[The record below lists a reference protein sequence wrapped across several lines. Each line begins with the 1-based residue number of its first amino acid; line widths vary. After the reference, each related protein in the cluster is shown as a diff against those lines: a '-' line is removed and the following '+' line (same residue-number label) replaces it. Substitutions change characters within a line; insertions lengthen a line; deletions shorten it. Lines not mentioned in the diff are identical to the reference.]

1 MKSAYLYISHKEP
14 CTVQLT
20 VRLFPAGIS
29 LREQAQLAAIQ
40 AAAQRNGDYLALR
53 DRDADLF
60 LSRLAKQIYGEDSLS
75 LARFL
80 SRNVVRTTL
89 EDIYNR
95 LFPRK
100 SRKLSIHVE
109 IADL

>member
-1 MKSAYLYISHKEP
+1 MKFTYIYIPKTEP

-20 VRLFPAGIS
+20 VRLFPVGVS
-29 LREQAQLAAIQ
+29 QREQSQLAAIQ
-40 AAAQRNGDYLALR
+40 AAAQRNGGYLTLR
-53 DRDADLF
+53 DHDADLF
-60 LSRLAKQIYGEDSLS
+60 LSRLAEQIYGEDSLS
-75 LARFL
+75 LTRFL

-89 EDIYNR
+89 EDMHNR

-109 IADL
+109 ITDL

>member
-1 MKSAYLYISHKEP
+1 M
-14 CTVQLT
+14 QLT

-29 LREQAQLAAIQ
+29 HRDQTQLADIQQ
-40 AAAQRNGDYLALR
+40 AALRNGDYLALR
-53 DRDADLF
+53 DHDADLF
-60 LSRLAKQIYGEDSLS
+60 LSRLAEQIYGEDSLS
-75 LARFL
+75 LTRFL

-89 EDIYNR
+89 EEMHNR

-109 IADL
+109 ISDV

>member
-1 MKSAYLYISHKEP
+1 MKSTFLYIPKTEP

-20 VRLFPAGIS
+20 VRLFPVGIS
-29 LREQAQLAAIQ
+29 QREQSQLAAIQ
-40 AAAQRNGDYLALR
+40 QAAIHNGDYLTLR
-53 DRDADLF
+53 DHDADLF
-60 LSRLAKQIYGEDSLS
+60 LSRLAEQIYGEDSLS
-75 LARFL
+75 LTRFL

-89 EDIYNR
+89 EEMHNR

>member
-1 MKSAYLYISHKEP
+1 M
-14 CTVQLT
+14 QLT

-29 LREQAQLAAIQ
+29 QREQCQIASIQQ
-40 AAAQRNGDYLALR
+40 AALRNGDYLTLR

-60 LSRLAKQIYGEDSLS
+60 LSRLAVQIYGEDSLS
-75 LARFL
+75 LTRFL

-89 EDIYNR
+89 EDIHNI

-109 IADL
+109 ITDL

>member
-1 MKSAYLYISHKEP
+1 MKSTYLYIPKTEP
-14 CTVQLT
+14 CTVQLA

-29 LREQAQLAAIQ
+29 HREQTQLAAIQ
-40 AAAQRNGDYLALR
+40 QAAIRNGDYLALR
-53 DRDADLF
+53 DHGADLF
-60 LSRLAKQIYGEDSLS
+60 LSRLAEQIYGEDSLS
-75 LARFL
+75 LTRFL

-89 EDIYNR
+89 EDMHNR

-109 IADL
+109 ISDV

>member
-1 MKSAYLYISHKEP
+1 MKSSYIYISRREP

-20 VRLFPAGIS
+20 VRLFPVGIS
-29 LREQAQLAAIQ
+29 KREQSQLASIQ
-40 AAAQRNGDYLALR
+40 QAAQRNGDYLALR
-53 DRDADLF
+53 DHDADLF
-60 LSRLAKQIYGEDSLS
+60 LSRLAEQIYGEDSLS
-75 LARFL
+75 LTRFL

-89 EDIYNR
+89 EDMCNR

-109 IADL
+109 ITDL

>member
-1 MKSAYLYISHKEP
+1 MKSTYLYISRKEP
-14 CTVQLT
+14 CTVQLA

-29 LREQAQLAAIQ
+29 QREQSQLASIQQ
-40 AAAQRNGDYLALR
+40 AALRNGDYLTLR
-53 DRDADLF
+53 DHDADLF
-60 LSRLAKQIYGEDSLS
+60 LSRLAEQIYGEDSLS

-89 EDIYNR
+89 EDMHNI

-109 IADL
+109 ITDL

>member
-1 MKSAYLYISHKEP
+1 MKSNYLYISRREP

-20 VRLFPAGIS
+20 VRLFTVGIS
-29 LREQAQLAAIQ
+29 HREQTQLASIQQ
-40 AAAQRNGDYLALR
+40 AALRNGDYLTLR
-53 DRDADLF
+53 DHDADLF
-60 LSRLAKQIYGEDSLS
+60 LSRLAEQIYGEDSLS
-75 LARFL
+75 LTRFL

-89 EDIYNR
+89 EDMHNI

>member
-1 MKSAYLYISHKEP
+1 MKSTFLYISRKEP

-29 LREQAQLAAIQ
+29 QREQSQLTSIQQ
-40 AAAQRNGDYLALR
+40 AALRNGDYLALR
-53 DRDADLF
+53 DHDADLF
-60 LSRLAKQIYGEDSLS
+60 LSRLAEQIYGEDSLS
-75 LARFL
+75 LTRFL

-89 EDIYNR
+89 EDMHNI

-109 IADL
+109 ITDL

>member
-1 MKSAYLYISHKEP
+1 M
-14 CTVQLT
+14 QLT

-29 LREQAQLAAIQ
+29 QREQSQLASIQQ
-40 AAAQRNGDYLALR
+40 AALRNGDYLTLR
-53 DRDADLF
+53 DHNADLF
-60 LSRLAKQIYGEDSLS
+60 LSRLAEQIYGEDSLS
-75 LARFL
+75 LTRFL

-89 EDIYNR
+89 EDMHNF

-109 IADL
+109 ITDL

>member
-1 MKSAYLYISHKEP
+1 MKSTYLYISHKEP

-29 LREQAQLAAIQ
+29 HRDQTQLAAILS
-40 AAAQRNGDYLALR
+40 AAQRNGDYLALR
-53 DRDADLF
+53 DHDADLF
-60 LSRLAKQIYGEDSLS
+60 ISRLAEQIYGEDPLS
-75 LARFL
+75 LTRFL

-89 EDIYNR
+89 EDMHNR

-109 IADL
+109 ITDL

>member
-1 MKSAYLYISHKEP
+1 MKSTFLYIPKTEP

-20 VRLFPAGIS
+20 VRLFPVGIS
-29 LREQAQLAAIQ
+29 QREQSQLAAIQ
-40 AAAQRNGDYLALR
+40 QAALSNGDYLSLR
-53 DRDADLF
+53 DHDADLF
-60 LSRLAKQIYGEDSLS
+60 LSRLAEQIYGEDSLS
-75 LARFL
+75 LTRFL

-89 EDIYNR
+89 EEMHNR

>member
-1 MKSAYLYISHKEP
+1 MKSTYLYIPKTEP

-29 LREQAQLAAIQ
+29 QREQSQLATIQ
-40 AAAQRNGDYLALR
+40 SAAQRNGDYLAVR

-60 LSRLAKQIYGEDSLS
+60 LSRLAEQIYGEDPLS
-75 LARFL
+75 LTRFL

-89 EDIYNR
+89 EDMHNI

-100 SRKLSIHVE
+100 NRKLSIHVE
-109 IADL
+109 ITDL

>member
-1 MKSAYLYISHKEP
+1 MKSYYLYIPKAEP
-14 CTVQLT
+14 CTVQLA

-29 LREQAQLAAIQ
+29 QREQSQLATIQ
-40 AAAQRNGDYLALR
+40 SAAQRNGDYLAVR

-60 LSRLAKQIYGEDSLS
+60 ISRLAEQIYGEDPLS
-75 LARFL
+75 LTRFL
-80 SRNVVRTTL
+80 ARNVVRTTL
-89 EDIYNR
+89 EEMHNR

-109 IADL
+109 ITDL

>member
-1 MKSAYLYISHKEP
+1 MKSTFLYIPKTEP

-20 VRLFPAGIS
+20 VRIFPVGIS
-29 LREQAQLAAIQ
+29 HREQSQLASIQQ
-40 AAAQRNGDYLALR
+40 AALRNGDYLSLS
-53 DRDADLF
+53 DHDADLF
-60 LSRLAKQIYGEDSLS
+60 LSRLAEQIYGEDSLS
-75 LARFL
+75 LTRFL

-89 EDIYNR
+89 EEMHNR

>member
-1 MKSAYLYISHKEP
+1 MKSTFLYISRREP

-29 LREQAQLAAIQ
+29 HREQSQLASIQ
-40 AAAQRNGDYLALR
+40 QAAQRNGDYLSLR
-53 DRDADLF
+53 DHDADLF
-60 LSRLAKQIYGEDSLS
+60 LSRLAEQIYGEDSLS
-75 LARFL
+75 LTRFL

-89 EDIYNR
+89 EEMCDR
-95 LFPRK
+95 LSRRRK
-100 SRKLSIHVE
+100 RKLSIHVE